1 VKWALK
7 HIEGGALFHD
17 LPSVHH
23 TDPVGDVVQQ
33 T

>member
-1 VKWALK
+1 LK
-7 HIEGGALFHD
+7 HIEGGALFND

-23 TDPVGDVVQQ
+23 TDPIGDVAHQ